1 MGFVACM
8 LLGHLFISQFMK
20 DLILFGI
27 QGCGKG
33 TQARILSE
41 REGYKVF
48 ETGKELRAIAAS
60 DTELGQK
67 VKGIIEAGNLV
78 SDEVVIEIVEAFL
91 ENTPADQA
99 VIFDGLPRKM
109 TQKDLFEEVVQKDG
123 RSPIAVL
130 IHLDDEV
137 SVQRLSNRWM
147 SKASGKIYP
156 SQEEAMKHESADD
169 LYQRADDVPEAI
181 RTRLETYHRET
192 QPVIEWYREQGRMV
206 EVEGDQPMEEVTAA
220 LLNATQ

>member
-1 MGFVACM
+1 
-8 LLGHLFISQFMK
+8 MK

-33 TQARILSE
+33 TQARILAE
-41 REGYKVF
+41 KVDYKVF

-91 ENTPADQA
+91 QNTPADQA
-99 VIFDGLPRKM
+99 VIFDGLPRKV
-109 TQKDLFEEVVQKDG
+109 TQKDLFEEAVSKSG
-123 RSPIAVL
+123 REPLAVL

-147 SKASGKIYP
+147 SKATSKIYP
-156 SQEEAMKHESADD
+156 SKEEALKHEEEDD

-192 QPVIEWYREQGRMV
+192 QPVIDWYKEEGRMV
-206 EVEGDQPMEEVTAA
+206 EVEGQQPVGQVTEA
-220 LLNATQ
+220 LMNVIQ